1 MKSISTLFRQLFLLV
16 VLISTFSLSAWGQ
29 TTVEL
34 TTFSATSASM
44 NNVISYSTAKGGG
57 TSNPAINS
65 GEIRLY
71 QNSAG
76 TGGGYITI
84 TAKEN
89 YTISSVTIGSS
100 MATSVAHTIGSSTTK
115 SSTSSLARNGKH
127 TISDIN
133 DQSVTIYCMGKDKN
147 SRLYVNYLSV
157 TYSDNNSDPE
167 TPCTDPEIL
176 FASNEITKIKGED
189 PFTNTLTTNSS
200 GEVTY
205 TSSAT
210 NVATVDNNG
219 QVTINGVGTTTITAT
234 VAADGTYC
242 EATDKY
248 TLTVEGRTFDITWMN
263 GTEIHTTTT
272 YTEGDALTLPTT
284 DPTSCSDNYS
294 TFIGWYTQQAGP
306 TSNPSTELQ
315 GTEAS
320 KTNITDHTT
329 FHAVFG
335 EAGEGGA
342 TIASLTEDKIK
353 TNFTNDKCAYATGET
368 YTDSENDIIWTSYG
382 FADANGRPW
391 IQYKKDNNV
400 YLQAK
405 TQQPVKKITLTITS
419 TQNSAGGIAD
429 ITKHPAYS
437 TEGTITIS
445 DGFNT
450 ITTASGAT
458 VNNNILEIDLSNNTS
473 NTIRILTSTGCR
485 IWNVELSFSSSS
497 SSAYISTCDGE
508 EVINPNA
515 PTFNPAGGDFTE
527 TQQVTISA
535 QDGTSIYYTT
545 NGDDPTTESTLYNGA
560 IEISTTTTIK
570 AIAVLDGVESA
581 ISETEYRINIVDDI
595 ATFITKAPT
604 VETKISGTVTVI
616 AQDQWKQRTWIQ
628 DANGSAMI
636 NNSSKDVELTF
647 GDQLKGIV
655 GTFSSNNINVTY
667 LPEKEA
673 TTATPTTKETK
684 TIGEITTN
692 DLHKYIRIE
701 NVTFGGVNGSNATFT
716 DETNSIKT
724 YEFYLQTD
732 YSSINEGQKVNLNAI
747 VGIYNDV
754 LQIYVVSFDVVREP
768 AIYADDI
775 VDFGDVI
782 ENNESTKTITI
793 TTVDLDESASI
804 SVSGTNA
811 SCFEVNTNTIDD
823 NSETEITITFTAPD
837 VDVETEYTATL
848 TITGGGQ
855 TKKIAL
861 TANVYEAY
869 TIKFGNTEKETNAE
883 GKVTEIPTLDGVVGW
898 TTNSVFAIVDEKP
911 NVIDENT
918 IFEENTQLYPVY
930 SITEEGQEEAWT
942 LVTDASTLAIGDE
955 VVVTAANYNYAMSTE
970 QRSNNRGSVEIAK
983 SDNVITIND
992 NVQTLTLEAGTQNG
1006 TFAFNTGSGYLY
1018 AASSE
1023 SNHLKTQASIKA
1035 NGSWSIEIS
1044 NKIATIKAQE
1054 NSRNWMR
1061 FNNSNDP
1068 KIFSC
1073 YASGQTDIALYKKT
1087 GGAITKYNIAGN
1099 KTVDN
1104 NTTFDVENNININ
1117 TLTIKSN
1124 FDEAGEVNVT
1134 AGALSANKVIIEKTI
1149 GQTWCFFSLPYDCNV
1164 ADVVATAS
1172 DTTLTYAPNENDGS
1186 YVIAEYNGG
1195 WVELLGTS
1203 HTLKANQGYII
1214 GQFTK
1219 NTKVT
1224 VKFPSNG
1231 AQTISAPTTASVA
1244 KTSNNDFNLIGLPY
1258 YQKVNAE
1265 LNVKYLSIPNE
1276 DGMTYNQTDDHSL
1289 LSNIAPFSSFFV
1301 ETVNNIEFTIAA
1313 QQNAAPMMRA
1323 NGVTNKAVV
1332 TLTDANGG
1340 VDKTTII
1347 NNPNNTTDYE
1357 IGHDLTKLIGYA
1369 SIPQIYSHQGEKMLA
1384 FNSLAIDNSTVIP
1397 LGVYAHADG
1406 EYTFALS
1413 EKSIG
1418 DLQGWEL
1425 YDNETGKTT
1434 RLANENLTIYLEQGT
1449 HEGRFEIRLQQ
1460 RITTNCDNSMGDM
1473 TTWTTN
1479 GTLNIDNMP
1488 ADAVVYIYDAVGRMI
1503 YVATPNA
1510 NTFNYSFVARGV
1522 YNIVVRS
1529 ADNTVSFKTIY

>member
-1 MKSISTLFRQLFLLV
+1 MKSISALFRQLFLIV
-16 VLISTFSLSAWGQ
+16 VLISAFSLSAWGE
-29 TTVEL
+29 TTVEM

-44 NNVISYSTAKGGG
+44 DNVISYSTAKGGG
-57 TSNPAINS
+57 TSNPAIN
-65 GEIRLY
+65 GNEIRLY

-100 MATSVAHTIGSSTTK
+100 MATLVAHTIGSSTTK
-115 SSTSSLARNGKH
+115 SSTSSLASNGKH

-133 DQSVTIYCMGKDKN
+133 DQSVTIYCMGTSSS
-147 SRLYVNYLSV
+147 SRLYINHLSV
-157 TYSDNNSDPE
+157 TYAPIG
-167 TPCTDPEIL
+167 IL
-176 FASNEITKIKGED
+176 EKHT
-189 PFTNTLTTNSS
+189 
-200 GEVTY
+200 
-205 TSSAT
+205 
-210 NVATVDNNG
+210 
-219 QVTINGVGTTTITAT
+219 
-234 VAADGTYC
+234 
-242 EATDKY
+242 
-248 TLTVEGRTFDITWMN
+248 ITWMN
-263 GTEIHTTTT
+263 STKIYETTS
-272 YTEGDALTLPTT
+272 YTEGDALTLPATV
-284 DPTSCSDNYS
+284 PTSCSDNYS
-294 TFIGWYTQQAGP
+294 TFIGWYSEQAGS
-306 TSNPSTELQ
+306 TSNPSIELQ

-320 KTNITDHTT
+320 KTDITGPTT
-329 FHAVFG
+329 FYAVFG
-335 EAGEGGA
+335 
-342 TIASLTEDKIK
+342 
-353 TNFTNDKCAYATGET
+353 
-368 YTDSENDIIWTSYG
+368 
-382 FADANGRPW
+382 DANGTSIPTESS
-391 IQYKKDNNV
+391 IDFSAQGYDNG
-400 YLQAK
+400 
-405 TQQPVKKITLTITS
+405 TTITLCEIGDATVSFSKGTGSTAPAYYTSGSAIRVYAKGNFTVSSYKTITS
-419 TQNSAGGIAD
+419 IKLT
-429 ITKHPAYS
+429 Y
-437 TEGTITIS
+437 GTS
-445 DGFNT
+445 DKTNE
-450 ITTASGAT
+450 ITTDCGTFSNPTWTGSAKSVTFTIGGTKDHRRIKGITVTTESGP
-458 VNNNILEIDLSNNTS
+458 
-473 NTIRILTSTGCR
+473 
-485 IWNVELSFSSSS
+485 S

-508 EVINPNA
+508 EVIIPEA

-527 TQQVTISA
+527 TQSVEISA
-535 QDGTSIYYTT
+535 EVGATIYYTT
-545 NGDDPTTESTLYNGA
+545 NGDDPTTESILYNGA
-560 IEISTTTTIK
+560 IEVSTTKTIK

-581 ISETEYRINIVDDI
+581 ISEAEYRINIVDDI

-604 VETKISGTVTVI
+604 IETKILGTVTVV
-616 AQDQWKQRTWIQ
+616 AQDQWKHRTWIQ

-636 NNSSKDVELTF
+636 DNSSEDVELTF

-655 GTFSSNNINVTY
+655 GTFSSNNINVTS

-701 NVTFGGVNGSNATFT
+701 NVTFGGVSGSNATFS
-716 DETNSIKT
+716 DETDSIKT
-724 YEFYLQTD
+724 YESYLQTD

-747 VGIYNDV
+747 VGVFNKV
-754 LQIYVVSFDVVREP
+754 PQIYVVSFDVVKEP

-793 TTVDLDESASI
+793 TTVDLGESASI

-811 SCFEVNTNTIDD
+811 SCFEVNTNTIDG

-918 IFEENTQLYPVY
+918 IFEENTQLYPIY

-942 LVTDASTLAIGDE
+942 LVTDASTLAVGDQ
-955 VVVTAANYNYAMSTE
+955 VVIAAANHNYALSTT
-970 QRSNNRGSVEIAK
+970 QNNNNRGSVSITK
-983 SDNVITIND
+983 NGDVITINND
-992 NVQTLTLEAGTQNG
+992 VQILTLEEGSTNG

-1018 AASSE
+1018 AASS
-1023 SNHLKTQASIKA
+1023 SANHLKTQASIKA

-1104 NTTFDVENNININ
+1104 NTTFDVENNINVN
-1117 TLTIKSN
+1117 TLTIESN
-1124 FDEAGEVNVT
+1124 LVDEAGEVNVT

-1164 ADVVATAS
+1164 ADVVATAGGA
-1172 DTTLTYAPNENDGS
+1172 TLVYAPDATTGD
-1186 YVIAEYNGG
+1186 YVIAEYNDG

-1214 GQFTK
+1214 GQFTD
-1219 NTKVT
+1219 NTEVT

-1265 LNVKYLSIPNE
+1265 LNVEYLSIPNE

-1473 TTWTTN
+1473 TTWTAN
-1479 GTLNIDNMP
+1479 GTLNINNLP

>member
-1 MKSISTLFRQLFLLV
+1 MKSISALFRQLFLIV
-16 VLISTFSLSAWGQ
+16 VLISAFSLSAWGE
-29 TTVEL
+29 TMVEM

-44 NNVISYSTAKGGG
+44 DNVISYSTAKGGG
-57 TSNPAINS
+57 TSNPAIN
-65 GEIRLY
+65 GNEIRLY

-115 SSTSSLARNGKH
+115 SSKSSLAKNGKH

-133 DQSVTIYCMGKDKN
+133 DQSVTIYCMGTTSS

-167 TPCTDPEIL
+167 IPCTDPTISFTETTV
-176 FASNEITKIKGED
+176 TKTNREV

-200 GEVTY
+200 GAVTY

-210 NVATVDNNG
+210 NVAIVDNNG
-219 QVTINGVGTTTITAT
+219 QVTIKGVGTTTITAT

-242 EATDKY
+242 EAEASY

-263 GTEIHTTTT
+263 GTDTHAKTI
-272 YTEGDALTLPTT
+272 YTEGQPLTLPAQN
-284 DPTSCSDNYS
+284 PESCSDNYS
-294 TFIGWYTQQAGP
+294 TFVGWYTQQAGP

-320 KTNITDHTT
+320 KTDITGPTT
-329 FHAVFG
+329 FYAVFG
-335 EAGEGGA
+335 DAGEGGS
-342 TIASLTEDKIK
+342 TTASLTEDKIK

-382 FADANGRPW
+382 YTDANGRPW
-391 IQYKKDNNV
+391 IQYKKDNDV
-400 YLQAK
+400 YLQAE
-405 TQQPVKKITLTITS
+405 TQQPVKKITLTITAA
-419 TQNSAGGIAD
+419 QNTAGGVTDIA
-429 ITKHPAYS
+429 KHTAYS
-437 TEGTITIS
+437 SSGTITIS
-445 DGFNT
+445 DGTKT
-450 ITTASGAT
+450 ITTASGST
-458 VNNNILEIDLSNNTS
+458 VSDNILEIDLSNNTS

-485 IWNVELSFSSSS
+485 IWNVELSFTSLS
-497 SSAYISTCDGE
+497 SSAYISICDGE
-508 EVINPNA
+508 EVIIPDD

-535 QDGTSIYYTT
+535 QDGASIYYTL
-545 NGDDPTTESTLYNGA
+545 NGNDPTTESIPYNGA

-570 AIAVLDGVESA
+570 AIAVLNGVESSV
-581 ISETEYRINIVDDI
+581 SEAKYRINIVDDI
-595 ATFITKAPT
+595 AAFIEKQPT
-604 VETKISGTVTVI
+604 VETKILGTVTVV
-616 AQDQWKQRTWIQ
+616 AQDQWKHRTWIQ

-636 NNSSKDVELTF
+636 DNSSEDVELTF

-655 GTFSSNNINVTY
+655 GTFSSNNINVTS

-684 TIGEITTN
+684 TINEITTD

-701 NVTFGGVNGSNATFT
+701 NVTFGGVSGSNATFT
-716 DETNSIKT
+716 DETGSIKT
-724 YEFYLQTD
+724 YESYLQTD

-747 VGIYNDV
+747 VGVFNNV
-754 LQIYVVSFDVVREP
+754 PQIYVVSFDVVREP
-768 AIYADDI
+768 AIYADDKL
-775 VDFGDVI
+775 DFGDVV
-782 ENNESTKTITI
+782 ENKELSKSTTI
-793 TTVDLDESASI
+793 TTVDLGESASVSI
-804 SVSGTNA
+804 SGKNA
-811 SCFEVNTNTIDD
+811 SCFAVNTNTIED
-823 NSETEITITFTAPD
+823 NSETEITITFTAPE
-837 VDVETEYTATL
+837 VNIETEYTATL
-848 TITGGGQ
+848 EITGGEQ
-855 TKKIAL
+855 IKEIAL
-861 TANVYEAY
+861 IASVYKAY

-898 TTNSVFAIVDEKP
+898 TTNSVFAIVDKKP

-1164 ADVVATAS
+1164 ADVVATAGGA
-1172 DTTLTYAPNENDGS
+1172 TLVYAPDKKNGD
-1186 YVIAEYNGG
+1186 YVIAEYKGG
-1195 WVELLGTS
+1195 WNELLGTNN
-1203 HTLKANQGYII
+1203 TLNANQGYII
-1214 GQFTK
+1214 GQFTD
-1219 NTKVT
+1219 NTEVT

-1265 LNVKYLSIPNE
+1265 LNVEYLSIPNE

-1406 EYTFALS
+1406 EYTFALN
-1413 EKSIG
+1413 EKSMG

-1460 RITTNCDNSMGDM
+1460 RITTNCDNSMDDM
-1473 TTWTTN
+1473 TTWTAN
-1479 GTLNIDNMP
+1479 GTLNINNLP

>member
-1 MKSISTLFRQLFLLV
+1 MKTIHKHFSQLFIIVAILF
-16 VLISTFSLSAWGQ
+16 TFSLSAWGQ
-29 TTVEL
+29 TTVEMK
-34 TTFSATSASM
+34 TFTATSAEM
-44 NNVISYSTAKGGG
+44 DKVISYSTAKGGG
-57 TSNPAINS
+57 TSAPALNN

-71 QNSAG
+71 QNSNG

-115 SSTSSLARNGKH
+115 SSTSSLASNGKH

-133 DQSVTIYCMGKDKN
+133 NQSVTIYCMGTSSS
-147 SRLYVNYLSV
+147 SRLYINHLSV
-157 TYSDNNSDPE
+157 TYAPIG
-167 TPCTDPEIL
+167 IL
-176 FASNEITKIKGED
+176 EKHT
-189 PFTNTLTTNSS
+189 
-200 GEVTY
+200 
-205 TSSAT
+205 
-210 NVATVDNNG
+210 
-219 QVTINGVGTTTITAT
+219 
-234 VAADGTYC
+234 
-242 EATDKY
+242 
-248 TLTVEGRTFDITWMN
+248 ITWMN
-263 GTEIHTTTT
+263 GTKIYETTT
-272 YTEGDALTLPTT
+272 YTEGDALTLPATV
-284 DPTSCSDNYS
+284 PTSCSDNYS
-294 TFIGWYTQQAGP
+294 TFIGWYSEQAGS
-306 TSNPSTELQ
+306 TSNPSIELQ

-320 KTNITDHTT
+320 KTDITGPTT
-329 FHAVFG
+329 FYAVFG
-335 EAGEGGA
+335 
-342 TIASLTEDKIK
+342 
-353 TNFTNDKCAYATGET
+353 
-368 YTDSENDIIWTSYG
+368 
-382 FADANGRPW
+382 DANGTSIPTESS
-391 IQYKKDNNV
+391 IDFSAQGYDNG
-400 YLQAK
+400 
-405 TQQPVKKITLTITS
+405 TTITS
-419 TQNSAGGIAD
+419 CEIGDATVSFSKGTGSTD
-429 ITKHPAYS
+429 PAYYTS
-437 TEGTITIS
+437 GSAIRVYAKGNFTVSSYKTITSIKLTYGTS
-445 DGFNT
+445 DKTNE
-450 ITTASGAT
+450 ITTDCGTFSNSTWIGSAKSVTFTIGGTKDHRRIKGITVTTESGP
-458 VNNNILEIDLSNNTS
+458 
-473 NTIRILTSTGCR
+473 
-485 IWNVELSFSSSS
+485 S

-508 EVINPNA
+508 EVIIPEA

-527 TQQVTISA
+527 TQSVEISA
-535 QDGTSIYYTT
+535 EDGASIYYTL
-545 NGDDPTTESTLYNGA
+545 NGDEPTTESIPYNGA

-581 ISETEYRINIVDDI
+581 ISEAEYRINIVDDI
-595 ATFITKAPT
+595 AAFISVKPT
-604 VETKISGTVTVI
+604 IETKISGEVVVTAISEKQDVI
-616 AQDQWKQRTWIQ
+616 WIEDNFGAIMVYGVSNKSNYKVG
-628 DANGSAMI
+628 DAFSGVKGSYEIYNG
-636 NNSSKDVELTF
+636 
-647 GDQLKGIV
+647 
-655 GTFSSNNINVTY
+655 
-667 LPEKEA
+667 LPEIKNPIFPNEK
-673 TTATPTTKETK
+673 TEGETPTPKMI
-684 TIGEITTN
+684 TISDITDTWLN
-692 DLHKYIRIE
+692 KLIKIE
-701 NVTFGGVNGSNATFT
+701 NVIYTNKVTNNNSITTRTFT
-716 DETNSIKT
+716 DADDKT
-724 YEFYLQTD
+724 IDSYDSHFSAQD
-732 YSSINEGQKVNLNAI
+732 ININDKVNLTAV
-747 VGIYNDV
+747 VGKYNTNYQLYIISV
-754 LQIYVVSFDVVREP
+754 ERVKEPTISVSDSEL
-768 AIYADDI
+768 
-775 VDFGDVI
+775 DFGDVV
-782 ENNESTKTITI
+782 ENKELSKSTTI
-793 TTVDLDESASI
+793 TTVDLGESASVSI
-804 SVSGTNA
+804 SGKNA
-811 SCFEVNTNTIDD
+811 SCFAVNTNTIED
-823 NSETEITITFTAPD
+823 NSETEITITFTAPE
-837 VDVETEYTATL
+837 VDIETEYTATL
-848 TITGGGQ
+848 EITGGEQ
-855 TKKIAL
+855 IKEIAL
-861 TANVYEAY
+861 IASVYKAY

-918 IFEENTQLYPVY
+918 IFEENTKLYPVY
-930 SITEEGQEEAWT
+930 TILEGDSQEEAWT

-955 VVVTAANYNYAMSTE
+955 VVVAAANYNYAMSTE

-1134 AGALSANKVIIEKTI
+1134 AGALNANNIVIEKTI
-1149 GQTWCFFSLPYDCNV
+1149 DASRWFFFSLPFDCNV
-1164 ADVVATAS
+1164 ADIVATGANG
-1172 DTTLTYAPNENDGS
+1172 DTLTYAPNETDGD
-1186 YVIAEYNGG
+1186 YVIAKYNGG
-1195 WVELLGTS
+1195 WEELLGDNKP
-1203 HTLKANQGYII
+1203 TLNANQGYII
-1214 GQFTK
+1214 GHFGSGD
-1219 NTKVT
+1219 VT
-1224 VKFPSNG
+1224 VKFPSAE
-1231 AQTISAPTTASVA
+1231 AQDISAPKNATLT
-1244 KTSNNDFNLIGLPY
+1244 KTSDNGFNLIGLPY
-1258 YQKVNAE
+1258 YQKVTNAG
-1265 LNVKYLSIPNE
+1265 LNVAHVSIPNVSNPNE
-1276 DGMTYNQTDDHSL
+1276 YGTYTQEVYAEIIAS
-1289 LSNIAPFSSFFV
+1289 IAPFTSFFV
-1301 ETVNNIEFTIAA
+1301 QTDAENIEFTLGT
-1313 QQNAAPMMRA
+1313 QQNAAPRLDGRSNRA
-1323 NGVTNKAVV
+1323 SLHKAVV

-1340 VDKTTII
+1340 ADKTTII
-1347 NNPNNTTDYE
+1347 NNPSKTTDYE

-1369 SIPQIYSHQGEKMLA
+1369 SIPQIYSLQGDEMLA

-1406 EYTFALS
+1406 EYTFALN
-1413 EKSIG
+1413 EKSMG

-1434 RLANENLTIYLEQGT
+1434 RLANEDLTLYLEQGT

-1460 RITTNCDNSMGDM
+1460 RITTNCDNAMGDM
-1473 TTWTTN
+1473 MTWTAN